1 MKTKKNP
8 IQKEIEKIWPNAQK
22 DLSKINKEA
31 NKFFRKSE
39 KKIAQVYS
47 GAKKKGEELILKAK
61 REELYYELGK
71 NVAHLLTSDQLKN
84 KNILRIK
91 SEIQQLSKKLRNK

>member
-1 MKTKKNP
+1 MKTEKNP
-8 IQKEIEKIWPNAQK
+8 IHKKIEKIWPNAQK
-22 DLSKINKEA
+22 DLSKINKETK
-31 NKFFRKSE
+31 KFFRKSE
-39 KKIAQVYS
+39 KKIAEVYS

-71 NVAHLLTSDQLKN
+71 NVVHLLTSDQLKN

-91 SEIQQLSKKLRNK
+91 SEIQHLSRKLHKK